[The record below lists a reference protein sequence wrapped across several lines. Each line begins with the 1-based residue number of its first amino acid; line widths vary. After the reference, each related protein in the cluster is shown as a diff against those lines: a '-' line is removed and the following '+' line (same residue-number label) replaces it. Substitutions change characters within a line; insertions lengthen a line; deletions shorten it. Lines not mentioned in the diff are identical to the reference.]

1 MFPDSFYHLLV
12 IKFEPLS
19 KLIHKKINV
28 DEIAAET
35 GKISYEAAK
44 GCGRRKYAVI

>member
-19 KLIHKKINV
+19 EWIRNV
-28 DEIAAET
+28 DVIAAET

-44 GCGRRKYAVI
+44 GCERRKYAVI